1 MLVKNSTKNIF
12 HALSATDIK
21 EKALK
26 MFTNARYTAVYFK

>member
-1 MLVKNSTKNIF
+1 MLFLVEFLTIF

-21 EKALK
+21 EKAFK